1 LESGQIPGQ
10 LLDLFVDTTVPLE
23 CNEFLRKIE
32 RLVETH
38 LYPDRSY
45 QFNNGEERVASIR
58 GTIDSSIARMLWR
71 GIGRACLE
79 MRFNAW
85 KALVKFG
92 LQMLEWMTSMSWFA
106 EILSDHVSESLLTS
120 AMLSICYSLTKNYG
134 SNVLSEHKLPDD
146 VKELDNR
153 RRKVRGAVAG
163 LDTVLKAIHHPEK
176 MRSNEPQM
184 RKDMVIDLTLE

>member
-1 LESGQIPGQ
+1 LEFGQIPGQ

-45 QFNNGEERVASIR
+45 QFKNGEERVASIR

-71 GIGRACLE
+71 GIGRPCLE

-106 EILSDHVSESLLTS
+106 
-120 AMLSICYSLTKNYG
+120 
-134 SNVLSEHKLPDD
+134 
-146 VKELDNR
+146 
-153 RRKVRGAVAG
+153 
-163 LDTVLKAIHHPEK
+163 
-176 MRSNEPQM
+176 
-184 RKDMVIDLTLE
+184 